1 MSQTEKTRA
10 PTLMEKHI
18 QTILLG
24 IITAAILFGCSTIFT
39 LSMQMATVV
48 VKIDAITE
56 SSKSFVTV
64 NDMINTGKIISTQM
78 QDFDKRLTKQEN
90 KVEALERTIK

>member
-1 MSQTEKTRA
+1 MSQTEKARA

-39 LSMQMATVV
+39 LSMQMATIT
-48 VKIDAITE
+48 VKIDSITE
-56 SSKSFVTV
+56 SSKNFVTV
-64 NDMINTGKIISTQM
+64 NDMINSGKITSSQM
-78 QDFDKRLTKQEN
+78 MDFDKRLTKSEN
-90 KVEALERTIK
+90 KIDALERHTK